1 MCYTNIVSKVKE
13 SEVKMARLNLSIWA
27 PTENSAWDIKRYLEQ
42 FTYIYENTKCIFWN
56 QKDTFCDSDIGS
68 NSVNIIVTWDLPL
81 GGLSFY
87 DEILSSYGRTRH
99 EEDTLVPSWVSKR
112 TISKFLNKYCLPDL
126 SDDKS
131 ELIKNFKTTSVN
143 LTQIIV
149 LPDLKEL
156 LQDDN
161 FNLIEY
167 LRFNKLECNVA
178 NAINIIKY
186 AQKGMGKE
194 DTSTS
199 TCSYTV

>member
-1 MCYTNIVSKVKE
+1 MYYTINVSKVKE
-13 SEVKMARLNLSIWA
+13 SEVKMARLNLSIWT
-27 PTENSAWDIKRYLEQ
+27 PTEDSAWDIKRYLEQ

-68 NSVNIIVTWDLPL
+68 NNVNIIVTWDLPL

-87 DEILSSYGRTRH
+87 DEILSAYGVTSSK
-99 EEDTLVPSWVSKR
+99 DSTPVPSWVSRR
-112 TISKFLNKYCLPDL
+112 TISKFLNRYCLPDL

-131 ELIKNFKTTSVN
+131 KFKATSVN

-149 LPDLKEL
+149 LPNLKEL
-156 LQDDN
+156 LKDSD
-161 FNLIEY
+161 FNLTEY

-199 TCSYTV
+199 TCNYTM

>member
-1 MCYTNIVSKVKE
+1 
-13 SEVKMARLNLSIWA
+13 MARLNLSIWT
-27 PTENSAWDIKRYLEQ
+27 PTEDSAWDIKRYLEQ

-56 QKDTFCDSDIGS
+56 QKDTFCDNNIES

-81 GGLSFY
+81 EGPSLREDALSA
-87 DEILSSYGRTRH
+87 YGITFR
-99 EEDTLVPSWVSKR
+99 EDDTPTPSWVNRR

-131 ELIKNFKTTSVN
+131 ELMKNFKTTSVN

-156 LQDDN
+156 LQDDD

-199 TCSYTV
+199 TCSYTM

>member
-1 MCYTNIVSKVKE
+1 MYYTINVSKAKE
-13 SEVKMARLNLSIWA
+13 SEVKMARLNLSIWT
-27 PTENSAWDIKRYLEQ
+27 PTEDSAWDIKRYLEQ

-81 GGLSFY
+81 GGLSLY
-87 DEILSSYGRTRH
+87 DEILSAYGVTSSKD
-99 EEDTLVPSWVSKR
+99 DTPTPSWVSKR
-112 TISKFLNKYCLPDL
+112 TISKFLNRYCLPDL

-131 ELIKNFKTTSVN
+131 KFKATSVN
-143 LTQIIV
+143 LTQNIV
-149 LPDLKEL
+149 LPNLKEL
-156 LQDDN
+156 LKDSD

-199 TCSYTV
+199 TCSYTM

>member
-1 MCYTNIVSKVKE
+1 MYYTINVSKVKE
-13 SEVKMARLNLSIWA
+13 SEVKMARLNLSIWT
-27 PTENSAWDIKRYLEQ
+27 PTEDSAWDIKRYLEQ

-56 QKDTFCDSDIGS
+56 QKDTFCHSNIES
-68 NSVNIIVTWDLPL
+68 NSANIIVTWDLPL

-87 DEILSSYGRTRH
+87 DEILSAYGVTSSK
-99 EEDTLVPSWVSKR
+99 DSTPVPSWVSER
-112 TISKFLNKYCLPDL
+112 TISKFLNRYCLPDL
-126 SDDKS
+126 SDGKS
-131 ELIKNFKTTSVN
+131 ELMKRFKTTSVN

-149 LPDLKEL
+149 LPNLKEL

-194 DTSTS
+194 DTSTP
-199 TCSYTV
+199 TCSYTM

>member
-1 MCYTNIVSKVKE
+1 
-13 SEVKMARLNLSIWA
+13 MARLNLSIWT
-27 PTENSAWDIKRYLEQ
+27 PTEDSAWDIKRYLEQ

-81 GGLSFY
+81 GGLSLY
-87 DEILSSYGRTRH
+87 DEILSAYGVTYSKD
-99 EEDTLVPSWVSKR
+99 DTPTPSWVSER
-112 TISKFLNKYCLPDL
+112 TISKFLNRYCLPDL

-131 ELIKNFKTTSVN
+131 KFKATSVN

-149 LPDLKEL
+149 LLNLKEL
-156 LQDDN
+156 LKDSD
-161 FNLIEY
+161 FNLTEY

>member
-1 MCYTNIVSKVKE
+1 
-13 SEVKMARLNLSIWA
+13 MARLNLSIWT
-27 PTENSAWDIKRYLEQ
+27 PTEDSAWDIKRYLEQ
-42 FTYIYENTKCIFWN
+42 FTYIYENTKCVFWN
-56 QKDTFCDSDIGS
+56 QKDTFCDSDIES
-68 NSVNIIVTWDLPL
+68 NIVNIIVTWDLPL
-81 GGLSFY
+81 EGLGFY
-87 DEILSSYGRTRH
+87 DEILSAYGVTSSK
-99 EEDTLVPSWVSKR
+99 DGTPTPSWVSRR
-112 TISKFLNKYCLPDL
+112 TISKFLNNYCLPDL

-131 ELIKNFKTTSVN
+131 DLMKNFKTTSVN

-199 TCSYTV
+199 TCSYTM

>member
-1 MCYTNIVSKVKE
+1 MYYTINVSKVKE
-13 SEVKMARLNLSIWA
+13 SEVKMARLNLSIWT
-27 PTENSAWDIKRYLEQ
+27 PTEDSAWDIKRYLEQ

-56 QKDTFCDSDIGS
+56 QKDTFCHSNIES
-68 NSVNIIVTWDLPL
+68 NSANIIVTWDLPL
-81 GGLSFY
+81 GEPSSLEDALSV
-87 DEILSSYGRTRH
+87 YGINFR
-99 EEDTLVPSWVSKR
+99 EDDTPIPSWVSKR
-112 TISKFLNKYCLPDL
+112 TISKFLNRYCLPDL

-131 ELIKNFKTTSVN
+131 KFKATSVN

-156 LQDDN
+156 LRDDN

>member
-1 MCYTNIVSKVKE
+1 MYYTINVSKVKE
-13 SEVKMARLNLSIWA
+13 SEVKMARLNLSIWT
-27 PTENSAWDIKRYLEQ
+27 PTEDSAWDIKRYLEQ

-68 NSVNIIVTWDLPL
+68 NNVNIIVTWDLPL
-81 GGLSFY
+81 GGLSLY
-87 DEILSSYGRTRH
+87 DEILSAYGVTSSK
-99 EEDTLVPSWVSKR
+99 DSTPVPSWVSRR

-126 SDDKS
+126 SDDEP
-131 ELIKNFKTTSVN
+131 ELMKRFKTTSVN

-194 DTSTS
+194 DISTS
-199 TCSYTV
+199 TCSYTM

>member
-1 MCYTNIVSKVKE
+1 MCYTINVSKAKE
-13 SEVKMARLNLSIWA
+13 SEVKMARLNLSIWT
-27 PTENSAWDIKRYLEQ
+27 PTEDSAWDIKRYLEQ

-68 NSVNIIVTWDLPL
+68 NNVNIIVTWDLPL

-87 DEILSSYGRTRH
+87 DEILSAYGVTSSK
-99 EEDTLVPSWVSKR
+99 DSTPVPPWVSRR

-126 SDDKS
+126 SDDEP
-131 ELIKNFKTTSVN
+131 ELMKRFKTTSVN

-199 TCSYTV
+199 TCSYTM

>member
-1 MCYTNIVSKVKE
+1 MYYTINVSKVKE
-13 SEVKMARLNLSIWA
+13 SEVKMARLNLSIWT
-27 PTENSAWDIKRYLEQ
+27 PTEDSAWDIKRYLEQ

-68 NSVNIIVTWDLPL
+68 NNVNIIVTWDLPL

-87 DEILSSYGRTRH
+87 DEILSAYGVTSSK
-99 EEDTLVPSWVSKR
+99 DSTPVPSWVSRR

-126 SDDKS
+126 SDDEP
-131 ELIKNFKTTSVN
+131 ELMKRFKTTSVN

-194 DTSTS
+194 DTSTP
-199 TCSYTV
+199 TCSYTT

>member
-1 MCYTNIVSKVKE
+1 
-13 SEVKMARLNLSIWA
+13 MARLNLSIWT
-27 PTENSAWDIKRYLEQ
+27 PTEDSAWDIKRYLEQ

-81 GGLSFY
+81 GGLSLY
-87 DEILSSYGRTRH
+87 DEILSAYGVTSSKD
-99 EEDTLVPSWVSKR
+99 DTPTPSWVSER
-112 TISKFLNKYCLPDL
+112 TISKFLNRYCLPDL

-131 ELIKNFKTTSVN
+131 KFKATSVN

-149 LPDLKEL
+149 LPNLKEL
-156 LQDDN
+156 LKDSD
-161 FNLIEY
+161 FNLTEY

-194 DTSTS
+194 DISTS
-199 TCSYTV
+199 TCSYTM

>member
-1 MCYTNIVSKVKE
+1 MYYTINVSKVKE
-13 SEVKMARLNLSIWA
+13 SEVKMARLNLSIWT
-27 PTENSAWDIKRYLEQ
+27 PTEDSAWDIKRYLEQ

-81 GGLSFY
+81 GGLSLY
-87 DEILSSYGRTRH
+87 DEILSAYGVTSSKD
-99 EEDTLVPSWVSKR
+99 DTPTSSWVSER
-112 TISKFLNKYCLPDL
+112 TISKFLNRYCLPDL

-131 ELIKNFKTTSVN
+131 KFKPTSVN

-149 LPDLKEL
+149 LPNLKEL
-156 LQDDN
+156 LKDSD
-161 FNLIEY
+161 FNLTEY
-167 LRFNKLECNVA
+167 LRFNKLEGNVA

-186 AQKGMGKE
+186 AQKGMGEE

-199 TCSYTV
+199 TCSYTM

>member
-1 MCYTNIVSKVKE
+1 
-13 SEVKMARLNLSIWA
+13 MARLNLSIWT
-27 PTENSAWDIKRYLEQ
+27 PTEDSAWDIKRYLEQ

-68 NSVNIIVTWDLPL
+68 NNVNIIVTWDLPL

-87 DEILSSYGRTRH
+87 DEILSAYGVTSSK
-99 EEDTLVPSWVSKR
+99 DNTPIPSWVSRR

-126 SDDKS
+126 SDDEP
-131 ELIKNFKTTSVN
+131 ELMKRFKTTSVN

-186 AQKGMGKE
+186 AQKGMGKKE

-199 TCSYTV
+199 TCSYTM